1 MEQCFDNFFPF
12 IPFQQTFPRISSS
25 NSLSEKISTTNVM
38 RTCANCNQ
46 PGHSRNTSTKCRFY
60 KQKYEKNG
68 VQNYATAVVSAE
80 IYAKAIS
87 PLFHLSIFFWF
98 IGTDQPKVLLIL
110 LQSVKLADGLVI
122 VAQLMRIAL

>member
-1 MEQCFDNFFPF
+1 MLCGHV
-12 IPFQQTFPRISSS
+12 QTATSQDILEILQR
-25 NSLSEKISTTNVM
+25 NAASTNK
-38 RTCANCNQ
+38 
-46 PGHSRNTSTKCRFY
+46 STK
-60 KQKYEKNG
+60 KNG

-80 IYAKAIS
+80 IQYMLKQY
-87 PLFHLSIFFWF
+87 PLSSIYFLWF